1 MLLLCG
7 GELMGAGGGIQHVVI
22 IVVGFG
28 IQRGL
33 QAGKTRV
40 RNGRGRQTHV
50 KVGVVGA
57 VQTGVDVVGHAV
69 LRVDD
74 GGVDV
79 QQGGVV
85 PVE

>member
-1 MLLLCG
+1 MLFLGG

-33 QAGKTRV
+33 QAGKTWV

-69 LRVDD
+69 LGIDD
-74 GGVDV
+74 GGVMFSRA
-79 QQGGVV
+79 G
-85 PVE
+85 